1 MEKEIKQIQE
11 DIARIEKNFKVV
23 VEHINGTWTESMI
36 QRALI
41 FSGIDFLIAFA
52 LHMIPSQFHEKIF
65 NKLIEG
71 QNSYLSVWEVKMNK
85 EEKKNLEIYQKEFK
99 KRMMVQTEFNEILK
113 HKKDARKAEENGEP
127 GD

>member
-1 MEKEIKQIQE
+1 
-11 DIARIEKNFKVV
+11 
-23 VEHINGTWTESMI
+23 
-36 QRALI
+36 
-41 FSGIDFLIAFA
+41 
-52 LHMIPSQFHEKIF
+52 
-65 NKLIEG
+65 
-71 QNSYLSVWEVKMNK
+71 MNK